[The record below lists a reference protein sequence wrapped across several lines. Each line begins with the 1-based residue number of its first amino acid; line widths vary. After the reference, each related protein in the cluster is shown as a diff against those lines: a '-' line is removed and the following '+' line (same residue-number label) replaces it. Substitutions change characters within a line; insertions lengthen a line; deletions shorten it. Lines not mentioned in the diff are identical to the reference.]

1 MDGSTIAVARVP
13 DRVRAMKS
21 ALIFS
26 AGWPSISEDATGHSP
41 SAGRSDTGI
50 VGIEK
55 ESEPDKE
62 IVMTLKIPATVVT
75 GFLGA
80 GKTSLIRHL
89 LEHSS
94 ARRLALLINEFGS
107 LGIDRGMIGGC
118 GIPTCREE
126 DVIEL
131 ANGCICCTVA
141 DDFLPAMSTILAR
154 TPAPE
159 HIVIETSGLAL
170 PKPLVQAFAWPE
182 VKARVTVDG
191 VLVVID
197 APAVL
202 AGRFATDPA
211 ALARQ
216 RAADPA
222 LMHEES
228 PLEELFEEQ
237 LLCADLVL
245 VNKADQIGVNDLD
258 RVEAAI
264 RPHLRPSVRLL
275 WTNHGRVDPV
285 VALGMGIGAEDDLQ
299 NRPSHHDGSDE
310 HGHDDFETF
319 VIRVPPVIDPAEIE
333 TRLRQA
339 ARRFD
344 ILRIKGFLAVADKP
358 FRQVVQA
365 VGERVERYYD
375 RPWRPGEERHGNLVV
390 IGQRGLDSV
399 GIRRVIL
406 AEVGP

>member
-1 MDGSTIAVARVP
+1 VP
-13 DRVRAMKS
+13 
-21 ALIFS
+21 
-26 AGWPSISEDATGHSP
+26 AGGQFLKMQQAIRRQRG
-41 SAGRSDTGI
+41 GFDTGI
-50 VGIEK
+50 VGVENSPEPGK
-55 ESEPDKE
+55 ET
-62 IVMTLKIPATVVT
+62 VMTPKIPATVVT

-89 LEHSS
+89 LEHSGG
-94 ARRLALLINEFGS
+94 RRLALLINEFGG
-107 LGIDRGMIGGC
+107 LGIDRGIIGGC

-141 DDFLPAMSTILAR
+141 DDFLPAMKTILAR

-182 VKARVTVDG
+182 VKSRVTVDG

-197 APAVL
+197 AAAVL

-222 LMHEES
+222 LKHDES

-245 VNKADQIGVNDLD
+245 VNKADQIGADDLH
-258 RVEAAI
+258 RVEFAI

-275 WTNHGRVDPV
+275 WTKHGSVDPA

-299 NRPSHHDGSDE
+299 NRPSHHDDSDE
-310 HGHDDFETF
+310 HGHDDFESF
-319 VIRVPPVIDPAEIE
+319 VIAVPPIIDPAAIE
-333 TRLRQA
+333 RRLREV
-339 ARRFD
+339 ARQFD
-344 ILRIKGFLAVADKP
+344 VLRIKGFLAVADKP
-358 FRQVVQA
+358 IRHVVQA
-365 VGERVERYYD
+365 VGERIERYYD
-375 RPWRPGEERHGNLVV
+375 RPWRPGEEQHGHLVV
-390 IGQRGLDSV
+390 IGQRGLDSAA
-399 GIRRVIL
+399 IRRVIL
-406 AEVGP
+406 AEVAA

>member
-1 MDGSTIAVARVP
+1 
-13 DRVRAMKS
+13 
-21 ALIFS
+21 
-26 AGWPSISEDATGHSP
+26 
-41 SAGRSDTGI
+41 
-50 VGIEK
+50 
-55 ESEPDKE
+55 
-62 IVMTLKIPATVVT
+62 MTLRIPATIVT

-89 LEHSS
+89 LERSG

-107 LGIDRGMIGGC
+107 LGIDRGIIGGC

-159 HIVIETSGLAL
+159 HIIIETSGLAL

-182 VKARVTVDG
+182 VKSRVTVDG
-191 VLVVID
+191 VLVVVD
-197 APAVL
+197 AAAVL
-202 AGRFATDPA
+202 AGRFATNPA
-211 ALARQ
+211 ALTRQ

-222 LMHEES
+222 LAHDES

-245 VNKADQIGVNDLD
+245 VNKADQIGADDLN

-285 VALGMGIGAEDDLQ
+285 VALGIGIGAEDDLQ
-299 NRPSHHDGSDE
+299 SRRSHHDDSDE
-310 HGHDDFETF
+310 HGHDDFQTF
-319 VIRVPPVIDPAEIE
+319 VIGVPSIIDPAQIE
-333 TRLRQA
+333 PRLREA

-344 ILRIKGFLAVADKP
+344 ILRIKGFLAVAEKP
-358 FRQVVQA
+358 MRHVVQA
-365 VGERVERYYD
+365 VGERIERYYD
-375 RPWRPGEERHGNLVV
+375 RPWRPGEERRGNLVV
-390 IGQRGLDSV
+390 IGQRGLDPAAV
-399 GIRRVIL
+399 RRVIL
-406 AEVGP
+406 AEGMV

>member
-1 MDGSTIAVARVP
+1 V
-13 DRVRAMKS
+13 
-21 ALIFS
+21 
-26 AGWPSISEDATGHSP
+26 
-41 SAGRSDTGI
+41 
-50 VGIEK
+50 
-55 ESEPDKE
+55 
-62 IVMTLKIPATVVT
+62 TLKIPATVIT

-89 LEHSS
+89 LEHSR

-107 LGIDRGMIGGC
+107 LGIDRGIIGGC

-141 DDFLPAMSTILAR
+141 DDFLPAMNAILAR
-154 TPAPE
+154 SPVPE

-170 PKPLVQAFAWPE
+170 PKPLVRAFAWPE
-182 VKARVTVDG
+182 VKSRVTVDG
-191 VLVVID
+191 VVVVID
-197 APAVL
+197 AAAVL

-222 LMHEES
+222 LVHDES
-228 PLEELFEEQ
+228 PIEELFEEQ
-237 LLCADLVL
+237 LLCGDLVL
-245 VNKADQIGVNDLD
+245 VNKADQIGADDLQ

-299 NRPSHHDGSDE
+299 NRPSHHDDNDD
-310 HGHDDFETF
+310 HGHDDFASL
-319 VIRVPPVIDPAEIE
+319 VIGVPPVADPAEIE
-333 TRLRQA
+333 ARLREA

-344 ILRIKGFLAVADKP
+344 ILRIKGFLAITDKP
-358 FRQVVQA
+358 MRHVVQA
-365 VGERVERYYD
+365 VGERIEHYYD
-375 RPWRPGEERHGNLVV
+375 RPWRAGEERRGNLVV
-390 IGQRGLDSV
+390 IGQRGLDPAAV
-399 GIRRVIL
+399 RGVIL
-406 AEVGP
+406 AEEAA

>member
-1 MDGSTIAVARVP
+1 
-13 DRVRAMKS
+13 
-21 ALIFS
+21 
-26 AGWPSISEDATGHSP
+26 
-41 SAGRSDTGI
+41 
-50 VGIEK
+50 
-55 ESEPDKE
+55 
-62 IVMTLKIPATVVT
+62 MTSKIPATVVT

-89 LEHSS
+89 LEHS
-94 ARRLALLINEFGS
+94 RGCRLALLINEFGS
-107 LGIDRGMIGGC
+107 LGIDRAIIGGC

-141 DDFLPAMSTILAR
+141 DDFLPAMNTILAR

-159 HIVIETSGLAL
+159 HIIIETSGLAL

-182 VKARVTVDG
+182 VKAQVTVDG

-222 LMHEES
+222 LAHDES

-245 VNKADQIGVNDLD
+245 VNKADQVGADELD

-264 RPHLRPSVRLL
+264 RPHLRPTVRLL
-275 WTNHGRVDPV
+275 WTTHGRVDPV
-285 VALGMGIGAEDDLQ
+285 VALGMEIGAEDDLL
-299 NRPSHHDGSDE
+299 NRPSHHDDGEE
-310 HGHDDFETF
+310 HGHDDFESF
-319 VIRVPPVIDPAEIE
+319 VIGVPPVADPAQIE
-333 TRLRQA
+333 TRLREA

-358 FRQVVQA
+358 FRHVVQA
-365 VGERVERYYD
+365 VGERIERHYD
-375 RPWRPGEERHGNLVV
+375 RPWRVGEHRNGSLVV
-390 IGQRGLDSV
+390 IGQRGLDPAA
-399 GIRRVIL
+399 IREVIL
-406 AEVGP
+406 GKAAA